1 MLLIKAT
8 DYKGRGGTEAV
19 NTLVRRLDG
28 AGGGPALPQSQG
40 TIGAMDKVPMD
51 GQAGQALQQSRGP
64 AKGPILSPCDQR
76 SGYCTASQ
84 TTLG

>member
-8 DYKGRGGTEAV
+8 DYRRREGAEAV

-40 TIGAMDKVPMD
+40 TIGAMDNVPTE
-51 GQAGQALQQSRGP
+51 GQAGSGP
-64 AKGPILSPCDQR
+64 AAEPGAC
-76 SGYCTASQ
+76 
-84 TTLG
+84 